1 MINPCKKCSKRDNR
15 PRCQKGCEEYKKW
28 DEQMRAAKEA
38 QRKAEIEEHVYWS
51 VRNTGW
57 DER

>member
-1 MINPCKKCSKRDNR
+1 MINPCKTCEVKKW
-15 PRCQKGCEEYKKW
+15 PTCQKGCERYKKW
-28 DEQMRAAKEA
+28 LVQQRAAAEA
-38 QRKAEIEEHVYWS
+38 MRKAEIEDHIYWS